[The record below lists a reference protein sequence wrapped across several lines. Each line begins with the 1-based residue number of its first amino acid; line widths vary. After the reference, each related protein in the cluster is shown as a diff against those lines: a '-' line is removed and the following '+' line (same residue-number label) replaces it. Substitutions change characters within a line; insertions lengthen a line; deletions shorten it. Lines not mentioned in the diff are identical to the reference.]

1 MVDLKRYRKATSYSR
16 SVQLL
21 GYTVGSVLGQLL
33 VSFDLMSYDNIMVFT
48 LVLTA
53 IALFTSCLLPMP
65 QQSMF
70 FHRKHTGQKTATEG
84 AKGHVDGVGDATEH
98 TSGSKGSEE
107 GVRVEN
113 ADIRGEM
120 EDEAGTGL
128 EEKGL
133 KVEDLGESVGTNT
146 CGKVLCQLWRD
157 FRQCYSSRQLLYW
170 SVWWAMA
177 TCGYNQTVNYV
188 QVSCKGNT
196 HKSRTLKPLTGKCSA
211 GKWHSCAWHF
221 DTHNPNTCQYTAL
234 SQQHFWIPVAPPQQD
249 STVDP
254 PHPKNCSEF
263 TQGTLQRSQVIN

>member
-33 VSFDLMSYDNIMVFT
+33 VSFDLMSYDNIVVFT

-53 IALFTSCLLPMP
+53 IALLTSCLLPMP

-84 AKGHVDGVGDATEH
+84 AESHVDGTGDATEH
-98 TSGSKGSEE
+98 PSGSKVSEE
-107 GVRVEN
+107 RLRVEN
-113 ADIRGEM
+113 AEARGEM

-128 EEKGL
+128 DEKGL

-196 HKSRTLKPLTGKCSA
+196 H
-211 GKWHSCAWHF
+211 
-221 DTHNPNTCQYTAL
+221 
-234 SQQHFWIPVAPPQQD
+234 
-249 STVDP
+249 
-254 PHPKNCSEF
+254 
-263 TQGTLQRSQVIN
+263 